1 MALPCSSQVRFWK
14 RTRKLC
20 GKQWSRSGGRR
31 SFVCPD
37 FVHGPHCTWI
47 AWGITIFQVAIMF
60 EWRSAWRAKKE
71 SLMCGVQWWI
81 SLRKAKANNAQT
93 YPNLALAMKFETW
106 KVTLLPCHDRIL
118 VHCHFRPI
126 SKPKT
131 FFFVVPKAVTFW
143 LWTLQIEVGSE
154 LSKWLE
160 LAWKASNFIGRCE
173 VFWCFLNW
181 FFNGS
186 EWFNR
191 ISESDFLQVWCQTK
205 PLPCRCWL
213 WTDSQCVH
221 TNSPTLPK
229 IADYDMLI

>member
-47 AWGITIFQVAIMF
+47 AWWITIFQVAIMF

-173 VFWCFLNW
+173 VFWCF
-181 FFNGS
+181 F
-186 EWFNR
+186 
-191 ISESDFLQVWCQTK
+191 K
-205 PLPCRCWL
+205 
-213 WTDSQCVH
+213 
-221 TNSPTLPK
+221 
-229 IADYDMLI
+229 LIF